1 MLTQRRDAR
10 WSPSPPAGLVRSA
23 RALTL
28 MLGSKPGMLSLSLT
42 SHCVYVAHGSR
53 APPQNFNPPAP
64 GTPSFMLLA
73 AARAQGRLRIVRN
86 LPNSGSLIRLRV
98 VWRLFLANTS
108 SDSLRSTEIRRFV
121 QRPKTQSLVGSIIN
135 ISSSA
140 STITPPNASVYSATE
155 AAVDAVT
162 RTLAKELAA
171 RHSRECDQPRD
182 GRDGRPAYRRLRR
195 ERVSE
200 TDRCWTYQA

>member
-1 MLTQRRDAR
+1 MWRMAHAR
-10 WSPSPPAGLVRSA
+10 PR
-23 RALTL
+23 
-28 MLGSKPGMLSLSLT
+28 
-42 SHCVYVAHGSR
+42 
-53 APPQNFNPPAP
+53 QNFNPPAP
-64 GTPSFMLLA
+64 GTSSFMLLA
-73 AARAQGRLRIVRN
+73 AARAMGRLRIVRN

-171 RHSRECDQPRD
+171 
-182 GRDGRPAYRRLRR
+182 
-195 ERVSE
+195 
-200 TDRCWTYQA
+200 

>member
-1 MLTQRRDAR
+1 MWRMAHAR
-10 WSPSPPAGLVRSA
+10 PR
-23 RALTL
+23 
-28 MLGSKPGMLSLSLT
+28 
-42 SHCVYVAHGSR
+42 
-53 APPQNFNPPAP
+53 QNFNPPAP

-73 AARAQGRLRIVRN
+73 AARAMGRLRIVRN

-140 STITPPNASVYSATE
+140 STITPSNASVYSATK

-171 RHSRECDQPRD
+171 
-182 GRDGRPAYRRLRR
+182 
-195 ERVSE
+195 
-200 TDRCWTYQA
+200 

>member
-1 MLTQRRDAR
+1 
-10 WSPSPPAGLVRSA
+10 
-23 RALTL
+23 
-28 MLGSKPGMLSLSLT
+28 
-42 SHCVYVAHGSR
+42 
-53 APPQNFNPPAP
+53 
-64 GTPSFMLLA
+64 MLLA
-73 AARAQGRLRIVRN
+73 AARAMGRLRIVRN

-140 STITPPNASVYSATE
+140 STITPSNASVYSATK

-171 RHSRECDQPRD
+171 
-182 GRDGRPAYRRLRR
+182 
-195 ERVSE
+195 
-200 TDRCWTYQA
+200 